1 MNRQQYLD
9 YCYNEF
15 GTSPDYPFDD
25 IGKTAVLRHS
35 YNRKWYALIMRL
47 PKSKLGI
54 KSEEYADVVNL
65 KLPTQMIDSF
75 GAEDGVYPAYHM
87 NKMHWVSV
95 LLNSADESTVKF
107 LTNASFSVT
116 KPKIIKKK

>member
-1 MNRQQYLD
+1 
-9 YCYNEF
+9 
-15 GTSPDYPFDD
+15 
-25 IGKTAVLRHS
+25 
-35 YNRKWYALIMRL
+35 MRL

-95 LLNSADESTVKF
+95 LLDSADESTVKF